1 MKITLRKANA
11 LQNSI
16 NELLKNINSVDTVSL
31 NEFEDAE
38 GKVSAAQA
46 ESFNAFQRQVN
57 LVDALYDIRSNV
69 ASANN
74 NAGITE
80 MLTKV
85 ARLDKLIAI
94 NQKMAERTVRMSEEV
109 LAGKLNR
116 IRNSKDEGRSL
127 VYDRYSEVTTGIAT
141 EANNQSYKQV
151 VAEHKRAKQI
161 LQDMILE
168 ANVRTEIILDAI
180 TENTLRTEGLI

>member
-1 MKITLRKANA
+1 MNISLRKANA
-11 LQNSI
+11 IQNSI
-16 NELLKNINSVDTVSL
+16 NDLLKNIAIVDSTTL

-38 GKVSAAQA
+38 AAIAAKAADCQK
-46 ESFNAFQRQVN
+46 AFQRQVA

-85 ARLDKLIAI
+85 ARLDKLITI
-94 NQKMAERTVRMSEEV
+94 NQKMADRTVRLNPEV
-109 LAGKLNR
+109 VAGKLNR

-127 VYDRYSEVTTGIAT
+127 VYDRYNEISTGVAT

-168 ANVRTEIILDAI
+168 ANVRTEIIIDAM
-180 TENTLRTEGLI
+180 TEATLKSEGLI